1 MLWDLHLWSGSVEA
15 LTASDGPFP
24 LAEEDVE
31 HFGTVQQL
39 GMKDLVLCQDVT
51 RAEVFVLTA
60 CYIYCTFFLI
70 DHDLLVYTLFDSCD
84 ASLVHS
90 SRVNIQFV

>member
-1 MLWDLHLWSGSVEA
+1 LVFYQINIRLQLKKIYTIDIFAAIPCVWDLHLWSGSVEA

-51 RAEVFVLTA
+51 RAGVFVLTA
-60 CYIYCTFFLI
+60 C
-70 DHDLLVYTLFDSCD
+70 
-84 ASLVHS
+84 
-90 SRVNIQFV
+90 